1 MNRPFWI
8 LITAVL
14 LNQLGTMVGPFM
26 PLYLHRDRGY
36 DEETTSALLAAGS
49 LAAVAAGALGG
60 WCSDQWG
67 RRACLIFGFLTS
79 LACMALLPG
88 APGLHLVATLVIG
101 RAFAAA
107 FIRPS
112 QSAGISDLVRQVD
125 QRKAFGIFR
134 TAMNLGFGLG
144 TFVGGLLAAS
154 GFVDLFIVNSI
165 AAALAAVMSL
175 AVPETRPGY
184 PGSQA
189 VEEPKPPGGLQPVA
203 PSTAGVSFERFLVF
217 CGLCLILSLLSGQMN
232 TTLPLSIER
241 RAAARTDVE
250 GLYGMLLALNGGIVC
265 LTQIVLTRAFTGV
278 STTRALAIG
287 AVLYGAG
294 YGAVGLSIERWSL
307 GLSVATFT
315 VGEMLFFPMAST
327 WVAQVAP
334 ADRRGRWF
342 GMLSV
347 AYGMGNVVTPL
358 AGTWV
363 LKHHGDA
370 ALWALSPFVA
380 AVAAIGFLLLDRG
393 LRRDEA

>member
-88 APGLHLVATLVIG
+88 AAGLHVVATLVVG

-189 VEEPKPPGGLQPVA
+189 AVEPKPPGGLEPVA
-203 PSTAGVSFERFLVF
+203 PAGARVSFELFLVF
-217 CGLCLILSLLSGQMN
+217 CCLCLTLSLLSGQMN

-241 RAAARTDVE
+241 RASARTDVE
-250 GLYGMLLALNGGIVC
+250 GLYGLLLALNGGIVC
-265 LTQIVLTRAFTGV
+265 LTQIVVTRLFTGV

-307 GLSVATFT
+307 GLCVATFT

-327 WVAQVAP
+327 WVASVAP
-334 ADRRGRWF
+334 PDRRGRWF
-342 GMLSV
+342 GLLSV
-347 AYGMGNVVTPL
+347 SYGLGNVITPL

-363 LKHHGDA
+363 LKRHGDA

-393 LRRDEA
+393 LRKDEA